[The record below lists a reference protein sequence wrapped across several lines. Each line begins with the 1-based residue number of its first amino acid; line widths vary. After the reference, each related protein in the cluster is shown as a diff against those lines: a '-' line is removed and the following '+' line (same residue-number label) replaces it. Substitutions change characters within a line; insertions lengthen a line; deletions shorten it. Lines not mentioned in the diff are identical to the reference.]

1 MAKIRVLV
9 IDDSA
14 LVRRVLVEALSHD
27 PAIEVVGTASDPYD
41 AKGKINA
48 LKPDV
53 LTLDVEMPRMH
64 GLTFLKL
71 LMEQRPT
78 PVVMVS
84 SLTEKGADETLQ
96 ALELGAVD
104 FVTKPKI
111 DLSEGLQAL
120 IPELVEKVKTA
131 ARCRV
136 GKRVHAAVEASA
148 PRQVAR
154 LDRTTHRIVAIGAS
168 TGGTEAIRTVLAAL
182 PADCP
187 GVLIVQHMP
196 EKFTKAFA
204 ERCNASCALEVTEAR
219 NGDQVL
225 PGRALIA
232 PGNHHMRLARQ
243 GAKYVVTLDQTP
255 PVNHHRPSVDVLF
268 ETVATAAGQNAV
280 GVILTGMG
288 DDGARGLLRMR
299 GAGAYTIGQDKDSC
313 VVYGMPREAFA
324 LGGVCEVQPLDAIA
338 GSVLARL

>member
-1 MAKIRVLV
+1 MSRPRKRKSREGADDTGRGPEDTAAGEGPLDAPEGTEPSPTAHDEELV
-9 IDDSA
+9 RAVSEAADA
-14 LVRRVLVEALSHD
+14 LV
-27 PAIEVVGTASDPYD
+27 
-41 AKGKINA
+41 
-48 LKPDV
+48 
-53 LTLDVEMPRMH
+53 
-64 GLTFLKL
+64 
-71 LMEQRPT
+71 
-78 PVVMVS
+78 
-84 SLTEKGADETLQ
+84 
-96 ALELGAVD
+96 
-104 FVTKPKI
+104 
-111 DLSEGLQAL
+111 
-120 IPELVEKVKTA
+120 
-131 ARCRV
+131 
-136 GKRVHAAVEASA
+136 AAVLEAE
-148 PRQVAR
+148 
-154 LDRTTHRIVAIGAS
+154 GA
-168 TGGTEAIRTVLAAL
+168 G
-182 PADCP
+182 
-187 GVLIVQHMP
+187 
-196 EKFTKAFA
+196 
-204 ERCNASCALEVTEAR
+204 ALEVTEAR